1 MPRFEPLQ
9 QLLVRLRGYAP
20 WEVAIELLIIGT
32 IVWMVWRFVKGTR
45 AAGALKGILVLV
57 LVTIALR
64 LVTPVESFSRVA
76 FLYDNILGFA
86 ALALVIVFQPE
97 IRRALIRLGETT
109 FFRESAGEMARVV
122 EAIVEACSFL
132 SKNKF
137 GAILAVERHVG
148 LRETIETGRIL
159 NADVSA
165 ELLQSI
171 FWPNNP
177 LHDMGVVIKRAK
189 IVAAGVQFPLADAIE
204 TTDPTL
210 GTRHRAAAGLSRV
223 TDALVVVVSEET
235 GMISIADHGRLLRG
249 LTPSELRAE
258 LTRRLPPQGEAQP
271 GAGRAGGGVASQ
283 PAPAERESA
292 A

>member
-9 QLLVRLRGYAP
+9 QLFVRLRGYAP
-20 WEVAIELLIIGT
+20 WEVAIELLIIGAV
-32 IVWMVWRFVKGTR
+32 VWAVWRFVKGTR

-64 LVTPVESFSRVA
+64 LVTPVESFGRVA

-97 IRRALIRLGETT
+97 LRRALIRLGETS
-109 FFRESAGEMARVV
+109 FFRNSESDVARVV
-122 EAIVEACSFL
+122 DSIVEAARFL

-137 GAILAVERHVG
+137 GAIIAVERNVG
-148 LRETIETGRIL
+148 LRETIEGGRIL

-177 LHDMGVVIKRAK
+177 LHDMGVVIRGVK
-189 IVAAGVQFPLADAIE
+189 IVAAGVQFPLADALE
-204 TTDPTL
+204 TDDPTL
-210 GTRHRAAAGLSRV
+210 GTRHRAAAGLTRAS
-223 TDALVVVVSEET
+223 DAIVIVVSEET
-235 GMISIADHGRLLRG
+235 GMITVADHGRLLRG
-249 LTPSELRAE
+249 LSPDELREE
-258 LTRRLPPQGEAQP
+258 LRKRLTPQVAAPVESSDASP
-271 GAGRAGGGVASQ
+271 DESGAGGVS
-283 PAPAERESA
+283 REHA

>member
-1 MPRFEPLQ
+1 MPRFEPLR

-20 WEVAIELLIIGT
+20 WEVAIELLIIGA
-32 IVWMVWRFVKGTR
+32 IVWMIWRFVKGTR

-64 LVTPVESFSRVA
+64 LITPVESFGRVA

-109 FFRESAGEMARVV
+109 FFRESATEMARVV

-137 GAILAVERHVG
+137 GAIIAVERHVG

-177 LHDMGVVIKRAK
+177 LHDMGVVIKGAR
-189 IVAAGVQFPLADAIE
+189 ILAAGVQFPLADAIE

-210 GTRHRAAAGLSRV
+210 GTRHRAAVGLSRA

-249 LTPSELRAE
+249 LSNAELRAE
-258 LTRRLPPQGEAQP
+258 LTRRLRPQDEAPP
-271 GAGRAGGGVASQ
+271 GAGGVAPAS
-283 PAPAERESA
+283 APAVAPGRESA